1 MREYVILTRSI
12 FFQEKRKY
20 DGCPGRNAQGPAP
33 ARMNPFEIKNDCSIV
48 PEISPLHIAVIH
60 IDIDLAITFQPLC
73 NSMEKILTPQIQYS
87 WITNERKNI
96 FFCLSEVYALKTLL

>member
-20 DGCPGRNAQGPAP
+20 NGCSGRNVPGPAP
-33 ARMNPFEIKNDCSIV
+33 IRTDPFRIKNDCSIV
-48 PEISPLHIAVIH
+48 PEINPLHIAVIH
-60 IDIDLAITFQPLC
+60 IDIDLAIAFQPLC
-73 NSMEKILTPQIQYS
+73 NSIEKILTPQIQYP

-96 FFCLSEVYALKTLL
+96 FFCLSEVNALKTLL